1 MIKVKYNRRE
11 TVLHV
16 KGHAGLAPAG
26 KDIVC
31 AGASTLTFTA
41 VACAQD
47 NQEKFMPSITQRDG
61 EIRIACSP
69 GKSYVTPCRRMMDT
83 IFTGFE
89 ILASDYPDFVRAEK
103 ED

>member
-1 MIKVKYNRRE
+1 MIRAIYNRKDTE
-11 TVLHV
+11 LTV

-31 AGASTLTFTA
+31 AGASTLAFTA
-41 VACAQD
+41 IACAQD
-47 NQEKFMPSITQRDG
+47 NGDKFFPSISQKGD
-61 EIRIACSP
+61 EIRIACNP

-89 ILASDYPDFVRAEK
+89 ILASDYPDFVKAQK